1 MSDALNARLDRCS
14 LGTLKLKGRKSERA
28 SEPKS
33 AAHKLPLLSWKT
45 ERRDNTKGMSAL
57 TGKGVCPKEDAVR
70 EVV

>member
-45 ERRDNTKGMSAL
+45 ERRNRSQTTFAAR
-57 TGKGVCPKEDAVR
+57 GKRVFQKKMQ
-70 EVV
+70 